1 MIRRTSLLL
10 LLFGFLPLVCV
21 AQDNPA
27 TSPSVPSQ
35 QSTQATT
42 EPNPSSAAKN
52 EKPKKV
58 WTNDDVKNAG
68 SVSVV
73 GDKGNQKYTMTKPAD
88 PATIAKYR
96 NGLHKLQVQLD
107 DVNKQLK
114 LYGDFTEGKPVSED
128 ARDMS
133 HGVSRTP
140 VDQQTAK
147 LREKKKQLEDQMDE
161 LYEEARKKG
170 IESGQLK

>member
-10 LLFGFLPLVCV
+10 LLCGFLPLVCF

-27 TSPSVPSQ
+27 TSPAVPSL
-35 QSTQATT
+35 QATPAAT
-42 EPNPSSAAKN
+42 EPTPTSAAKN

-58 WTNDDVKNAG
+58 WTNDDVKGAG

-73 GDKGNQKYTMTKPAD
+73 GDKGNQKYTMTKPPD

-96 NGLHKLQVQLD
+96 NNLHKLEAQLD

-114 LYGDFTEGKPVSED
+114 LYGDFAEGKPVSED

-133 HGVSRTP
+133 RGVSRTP

-147 LREKKKQLEDQMDE
+147 LRLKKKQLEDQMDE

>member
-1 MIRRTSLLL
+1 MIRRTSSLLL
-10 LLFGFLPLVCV
+10 LCGFLPIVCI
-21 AQDNPA
+21 AQDSQA
-27 TSPSVPSQ
+27 ASPSVPGQ
-35 QSTQATT
+35 QPPQATT
-42 EPNPSSAAKN
+42 EPTPIPISKT
-52 EKPKKV
+52 EKVKKV
-58 WTNDDVKNAG
+58 WTNDDVKSAG

-96 NGLHKLQVQLD
+96 NGLQKLQVQLD
-107 DVNKQLK
+107 GVNKQLK
-114 LYGDFTEGKPVSED
+114 LYDDFTEGKPVSEGS
-128 ARDMS
+128 RDMS
-133 HGVSRTP
+133 HGYSRTP

-147 LREKKKQLEDQMDE
+147 LRDKKKQLEDQING

>member
-1 MIRRTSLLL
+1 MIRRASRL
-10 LLFGFLPLVCV
+10 LLFCGFLPVVCV
-21 AQDNPA
+21 AQDNQA
-27 TSPSVPSQ
+27 NSPSAPTQ
-35 QSTQATT
+35 QPAQATMEPTPTSVAKT
-42 EPNPSSAAKN
+42 EKS
-52 EKPKKV
+52 KKV

-73 GDKGNQKYTMTKPAD
+73 GDKRNEKYTMTKPAD

-96 NGLHKLQVQLD
+96 KNLHKLQVQLD

-128 ARDMS
+128 GRDIS
-133 HGVSRTP
+133 RGISRTP

-147 LREKKKQLEDQMDE
+147 LRDKKKQLEEQMDE

-170 IESGQLK
+170 I

>member
-10 LLFGFLPLVCV
+10 LLCGFLPLVCV
-21 AQDNPA
+21 AQDNQA
-27 TSPSVPSQ
+27 TSQSVSNQ
-35 QSTQATT
+35 QTTQTAA
-42 EPNPSSAAKN
+42 EPTPASAGKT

-68 SVSVV
+68 DVSVV
-73 GDKGNQKYTMTKPAD
+73 GDKRNEKYTMTKPAD

-96 NGLHKLQVQLD
+96 NSLHKLQVQLD

-114 LYGDFTEGKPVSED
+114 LYGDFREGKPVSENG
-128 ARDMS
+128 RDMS
-133 HGVSRTP
+133 RGVSRTP

-147 LREKKKQLEDQMDE
+147 LREKKKQLEEQMDAT
-161 LYEEARKKG
+161 YEEARKKG

>member
-10 LLFGFLPLVCV
+10 LLCGFLPLVCV

-35 QSTQATT
+35 QSTQAAT
-42 EPNPSSAAKN
+42 EPTPTSAAKN

-58 WTNDDVKNAG
+58 WTNDDVKGAG

-96 NGLHKLQVQLD
+96 NSLRKIQVQLD

>member
-1 MIRRTSLLL
+1 MIRRTSCLLL
-10 LLFGFLPLVCV
+10 LCGVMPIVCI
-21 AQDNPA
+21 AQESQTAP
-27 TSPSVPSQ
+27 PSVPSQ
-35 QSTQATT
+35 QPTQATPEPAPQPIAKT
-42 EPNPSSAAKN
+42 EKA
-52 EKPKKV
+52 KKV

-96 NGLHKLQVQLD
+96 NSLQKLQVQLD
-107 DVNKQLK
+107 HVNKQLK
-114 LYGDFTEGKPVSED
+114 LDEDFTDGKPVSESS
-128 ARDMS
+128 RDMS
-133 HGVSRTP
+133 HGYSRTP
-140 VDQQTAK
+140 VDQQAAK
-147 LREKKKQLEDQMDE
+147 LRAKKKQLEDQIDG

>member
-1 MIRRTSLLL
+1 MIRGTSRLILLCS
-10 LLFGFLPLVCV
+10 FLPFVCM
-21 AQDNPA
+21 AQDNQA
-27 TSPSVPSQ
+27 VSQSAASQ
-35 QSTQATT
+35 QSRQATT
-42 EPNPSSAAKN
+42 EPAPASAART
-52 EKPKKV
+52 EKSKKV

-73 GDKGNQKYTMTKPAD
+73 GDKGNQKYTMTKAAD

-96 NGLHKLQVQLD
+96 NSLHKLQVQLD

-114 LYGDFTEGKPVSED
+114 LYGDFTEGKPVSENG
-128 ARDMS
+128 RDMS
-133 HGVSRTP
+133 HGYSRTP
-140 VDQQTAK
+140 VDQQAAK
-147 LREKKKQLEDQMDE
+147 LREKKKQLEDQIDE

>member
-1 MIRRTSLLL
+1 MIRRTSRLILLCS
-10 LLFGFLPLVCV
+10 FLPFVSM
-21 AQDNPA
+21 AQHNQA
-27 TSPSVPSQ
+27 VSQSIASQ
-35 QSTQATT
+35 QSSQATT
-42 EPNPSSAAKN
+42 EPTPASAAKT
-52 EKPKKV
+52 EKSKKV

-96 NGLHKLQVQLD
+96 NSLEKLQAELD
-107 DVNKQLK
+107 GVNKQLQ
-114 LYGDFTEGKPVSED
+114 LYDDFAEGKPVSEG

-133 HGVSRTP
+133 HGYSRTP

-147 LREKKKQLEDQMDE
+147 LKEKKKQLEEQIDG
-161 LYEEARKKG
+161 LYEGARKKG
-170 IESGQLK
+170 IESGELK

>member
-10 LLFGFLPLVCV
+10 LLCGFLPLVCV
-21 AQDNPA
+21 AQDNPG

-35 QSTQATT
+35 QSIQATT
-42 EPNPSSAAKN
+42 EPTPTSAVKT
-52 EKPKKV
+52 EKTKKV
-58 WTNDDVKNAG
+58 WTNDDMKDTG
-68 SVSVV
+68 GVSVV

-96 NGLHKLQVQLD
+96 NSLHKLQVQLD

-114 LYGDFTEGKPVSED
+114 VYGDFAEGKPVSENG
-128 ARDMS
+128 RDMS

-147 LREKKKQLEDQMDE
+147 LREKKKQLEDQMDA